1 MTIKPTS
8 FRLAFSL
15 RSRATAIRFFKS
27 ATAITASVFGTQ
39 IQKVL
44 LITPALIQL
53 ADVAAQ
59 LVAISHYH
67 NHLLLTGTFA
77 LKFIRIL
84 PQELRTLAQLHW
96 HMSPVKN

>member
-1 MTIKPTS
+1 MTIKPTP

-15 RSRATAIRFFKS
+15 RFRATVIRVFKS
-27 ATAITASVFGTQ
+27 ATAITASVFGTS
-39 IQKVL
+39 IQTML

-59 LVAISHYH
+59 LVALSHYH

-77 LKFIRIL
+77 LNSSEFYVRNYV
-84 PQELRTLAQLHW
+84 R
-96 HMSPVKN
+96 